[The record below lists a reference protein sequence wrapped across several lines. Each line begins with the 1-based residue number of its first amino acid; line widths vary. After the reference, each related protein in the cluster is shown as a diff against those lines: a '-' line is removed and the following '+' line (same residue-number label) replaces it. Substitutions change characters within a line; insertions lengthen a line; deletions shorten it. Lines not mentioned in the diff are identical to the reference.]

1 MTAAEILQDAILG
14 VVISFGVVFVVFILI
29 VLYLI
34 ITSVGKE

>member
-34 ITSVGKE
+34 IKSIGKR